1 MCNSILIKVA
11 LLSVKLYKS
20 TILRCQGVVVMVFGY
35 NERRPRKEDYEAF
48 VDKFS
53 KGLEQ
58 ISGSMP
64 NDELSLMLYGSYVR
78 GDYVPGRS
86 GIDAVLIFP
95 DDVVTDKT
103 ATRKISKLLHEI
115 LIERNVKF
123 NVTILDLTV
132 MKDGRFNYFTDD
144 CIDYFREEGKIIFGL
159 DCREQMTCLQL
170 KTGEESSLS
179 YNLKEARQ
187 ALLLAEHDSHADYAG
202 FLQKF
207 NITLDAASRCPKQ
220 ILYLVDGDIRRNR
233 FSALDELNENF
244 PDISVETLRK
254 IRCLYDNPEK
264 LDRLYEHPHH
274 VLRLQREAVTFME
287 SVIKAYIDKF
297 PIEDKR
303 LSSDD

>member
-170 KTGEESSLS
+170 KTGEETAVQKTDILSLVSS
-179 YNLKEARQ
+179 
-187 ALLLAEHDSHADYAG
+187 
-202 FLQKF
+202 
-207 NITLDAASRCPKQ
+207 
-220 ILYLVDGDIRRNR
+220 
-233 FSALDELNENF
+233 SA
-244 PDISVETLRK
+244 
-254 IRCLYDNPEK
+254 
-264 LDRLYEHPHH
+264 
-274 VLRLQREAVTFME
+274 
-287 SVIKAYIDKF
+287 
-297 PIEDKR
+297 
-303 LSSDD
+303 